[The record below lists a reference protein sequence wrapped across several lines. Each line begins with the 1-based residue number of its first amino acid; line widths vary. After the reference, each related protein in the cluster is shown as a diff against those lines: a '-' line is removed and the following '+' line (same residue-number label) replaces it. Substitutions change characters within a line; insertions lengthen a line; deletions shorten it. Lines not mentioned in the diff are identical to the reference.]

1 MIYLVNITSE
11 DGNVIELGKKV
22 DDSNQSNMITDVEIF
37 LDMSDEN
44 SRQKSLGMLAKI
56 KICGKILDD
65 SAESKKTCNALF
77 NWAKS
82 LDKNQWYREVVVEI
96 RTDATNTF
104 RTYHFEKMF
113 VVDYKENY
121 STADRTNEATF
132 ELKLTQQENWL
143 HKIET
148 Y

>member
-1 MIYLVNITSE
+1 MIYMVTITAE
-11 DGNVIELGKKV
+11 DGSVIELGKEV
-22 DDSNQSNMITDVEIF
+22 TDANQSNTITDVEIF
-37 LDMSDEN
+37 LDTSDEN
-44 SRQKSLGMLAKI
+44 SSQKSLGMLAKI

-65 SAESKKTCNALF
+65 SADSKKKCNALF
-77 NWAKS
+77 NWAKA
-82 LDKNQWYREVVVEI
+82 LEKNQWYREVVVEI
-96 RTDATNTF
+96 LTDSENVF
-104 RTYHFEKMF
+104 RTYRFEKMF

-121 STADRTNEATF
+121 SKANRTNEASF